1 MNCPVTI
8 GAQCH
13 EECSYI
19 YIHVATCTSR
29 DITIGAVATM
39 LIKSTIVDNGSA

>member
-19 YIHVATCTSR
+19 HVASY
-29 DITIGAVATM
+29 M
-39 LIKSTIVDNGSA
+39 YIKGYNNRGCSYYAYQNLPL